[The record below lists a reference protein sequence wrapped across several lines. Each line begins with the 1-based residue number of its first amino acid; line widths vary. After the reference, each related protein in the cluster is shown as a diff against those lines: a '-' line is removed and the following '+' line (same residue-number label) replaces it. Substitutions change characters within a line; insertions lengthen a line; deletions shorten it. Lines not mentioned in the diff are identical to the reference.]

1 MFVRDWEAVDADSCG
16 SGWGEGLKMRQLIS
30 MSRTIAVL
38 TALGVLVASTSD
50 IGTQAYAG
58 ALPAMP
64 SPTQQIAVHD
74 FGEEHAH
81 LADSVFDRMNPL
93 ILAALPRGRPAIVYR
108 APTRC
113 VPGSL
118 IRMLKRVSAKYG
130 PITVNSTW
138 RPRSKNR
145 RVGGRSKSLH
155 LSCRAVDFRVHGSSR
170 GLARFLLAHKEVGGF
185 NRYPSGFYHI
195 DNGPR
200 RTW

>member
-1 MFVRDWEAVDADSCG
+1 
-16 SGWGEGLKMRQLIS
+16 
-30 MSRTIAVL
+30 MSRTIAAL

-50 IGTQAYAG
+50 IGTPAFAG
-58 ALPAMP
+58 ALQNLS
-64 SPTQQIAVHD
+64 SPRLQIAVHD

-93 ILAALPRGRPAIVYR
+93 ILAAMPRGRPAIIYR

-118 IRMLKRVSAKYG
+118 IKMLKRVSAKYG

-138 RPRSKNR
+138 RPRAKNR

-170 GLARFLLAHKEVGGF
+170 GLAKFLLAHKEVGGF